1 MNFTKHEIKIITA
14 INKKHLLE
22 LKIEKYKNELE
33 FLNNYIENSKHII
46 PLGTANRKLIKN
58 YKNILNKDTDDEDD
72 EEETKN
78 MDHEIPTEAGS

>member
-33 FLNNYIENSKHII
+33 TLNNYIDDSKHII
-46 PLGTANRKLIKN
+46 PLGTANKKLIRN
-58 YKNILNKDTDDEDD
+58 YKNILNKETDDEED
-72 EEETKN
+72 EEITQN
-78 MDHEIPTEAGS
+78 MDHEMCTDACS